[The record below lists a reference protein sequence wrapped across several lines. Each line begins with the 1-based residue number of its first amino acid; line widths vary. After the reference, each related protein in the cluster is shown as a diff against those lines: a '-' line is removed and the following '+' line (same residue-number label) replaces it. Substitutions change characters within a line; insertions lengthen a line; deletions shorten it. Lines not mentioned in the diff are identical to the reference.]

1 MRYGPRSLAALL
13 ALALLPAPG
22 AVAGGDPPKVEPRLT
37 DRPGSDLLSLCL
49 NIRDTNGRAPI
60 EKRN

>member
-1 MRYGPRSLAALL
+1 LPDALRL
-13 ALALLPAPG
+13 IQALDQTN
-22 AVAGGDPPKVEPRLT
+22 VV